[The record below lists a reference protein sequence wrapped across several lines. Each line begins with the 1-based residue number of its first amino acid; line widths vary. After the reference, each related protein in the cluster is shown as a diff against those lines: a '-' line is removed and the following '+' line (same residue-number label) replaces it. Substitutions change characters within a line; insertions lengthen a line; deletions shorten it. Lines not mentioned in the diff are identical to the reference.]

1 MRKHNFVRRY
11 TKRGI
16 VASLPDS
23 FFTLKTNGDLRRAKP
38 WNLFDL
44 AFIRVAPATEMEAKV
59 IVPAGLAFS
68 NVMVGAVVVAILYF
82 AREILVPI
90 ALAVLLSFVL
100 APLVRAL
107 QRLRFPRTLAV
118 IGAVGTAFI
127 ITFSLATMVMVE
139 VNQLASD
146 LPSYENTLSE
156 KIRNVRDAVV
166 RSGLLANASNLL
178 KDLDQELKTKSQN
191 ESPVTRPSL
200 QDGARKAR
208 HPFRWKCISLIR
220 RLRRH

>member
-1 MRKHNFVRRY
+1 MF
-11 TKRGI
+11 GAI
-16 VASLPDS
+16 PSAASSLAFPTS
-23 FFTLKTNGDLRRAKP
+23 FFTQKNNGDLRRAKL

-44 AFIRVAPATEMEAKV
+44 AFIRVAPATEMEVKV

-127 ITFSLATMVMVE
+127 ITFSLATMVGVVE

-156 KIRNVRDAVV
+156 KDTQCPRR
-166 RSGLLANASNLL
+166 R
-178 KDLDQELKTKSQN
+178 
-191 ESPVTRPSL
+191 RPLRGCWQTL
-200 QDGARKAR
+200 QI
-208 HPFRWKCISLIR
+208 C
-220 RLRRH
+220 